1 MADYTVNYSPTVYEV
16 YVSDGGARTYSDLA
30 VTAHNAD
37 ATAHAIQVNAQTGTT
52 YQLVLADAGKVV
64 QCTNVNPIALTVPLN
79 ATVAFAVGTVIGLRQ
94 GGAGLLTVAAAGGV
108 TLSELTG
115 GRPTRRYLGYDV
127 VIDQTLPTT
136 TSTIN
141 NVPMLFF
148 GDLRLAATMGERRG
162 IRVKTSDDR
171 YFEYDQIGIQATER
185 VDIVVH
191 DLGDNTTAG
200 PLVALIGNT

>member
-108 TLSELTG
+108 T
-115 GRPTRRYLGYDV
+115 
-127 VIDQTLPTT
+127 
-136 TSTIN
+136 IN
-141 NVPMLFF
+141 SL
-148 GDLRLAATMGERRG
+148 DSSLAMSGQYANAALEKTATD
-162 IRVKTSDDR
+162 TW
-171 YFEYDQIGIQATER
+171 
-185 VDIVVH
+185 
-191 DLGDNTTAG
+191 
-200 PLVALIGNT
+200 ALIGALA